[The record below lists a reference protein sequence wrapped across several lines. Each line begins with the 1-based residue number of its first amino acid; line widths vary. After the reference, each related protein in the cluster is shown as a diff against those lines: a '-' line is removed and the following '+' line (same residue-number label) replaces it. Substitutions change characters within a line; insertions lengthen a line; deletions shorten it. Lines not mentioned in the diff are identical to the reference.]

1 MNDSENRSTEFETLF
16 RSKPLC
22 FHSVFSKQV
31 HYFMNRMFGFAL
43 MAVFF
48 FLIDLY
54 VWQAIKVVMRS
65 ASLSTQRFIGFGFW
79 GLTIFSILAIIF
91 TFTYVPMT
99 APAKASFRT
108 FLMAGIFILY
118 ISKIF
123 SVLVLIIDDL
133 IRFGKWVVNYFQGTP
148 ATTQIT
154 TENLQPAAEKIS
166 RSEFLAKSA
175 LAVGG
180 LHAGGMAWGILSGAH
195 DYRVRNVTLRIKN
208 LPKQFD
214 GMKIAQLSDIHSGSF
229 FNKTAVKGGVEMLMK
244 EKPDM
249 FFFTGDLVNNIAP
262 EVKDYI
268 DIFSKIK
275 APLGTFSTLG
285 NHDYGD
291 YTQWESPE
299 KKTQNL
305 KDLMNAHRTMGWD
318 LLMDEH
324 RAVKVD
330 GESIGIL
337 GIQNWGA
344 GNFAKYGNLEKA
356 QQNAHDLPV
365 KLLLSHDPSH
375 WRNQVLGKHSDIDVA
390 FAGHTHGMQYG
401 VELGSF
407 KWSPVQLRYKEWAG
421 LYEENDQ
428 KLYVNRGFGYIGYP
442 GRLGILPEIA
452 IFELKVG

>member
-1 MNDSENRSTEFETLF
+1 
-16 RSKPLC
+16 
-22 FHSVFSKQV
+22 
-31 HYFMNRMFGFAL
+31 MNRIVGFAL

-48 FLIDLY
+48 VLIDFY

-65 ASLSTQRFIGFGFW
+65 ASVSTQRFIGYGFW
-79 GLTIFSILAIIF
+79 GFTIFSIVSIIAIF
-91 TFTYVPMT
+91 TYMPMS
-99 APAKASFRT
+99 APVKASFRT
-108 FLMAGIFILY
+108 FLMAGIFIIY

-133 IRFGKWVVNYFQGTP
+133 IRLGKWVVNYFQGDN
-148 ATTQIT
+148 AVQQVV
-154 TENLQPAAEKIS
+154 TENIPVAAERIS
-166 RSEFLAKSA
+166 RSEFLAKTA

-195 DYRVRNVTLRIKN
+195 DYRVRNITLRLKN

-214 GMKIAQLSDIHSGSF
+214 GMKIGQLSDIHSGSF

-244 EKPDM
+244 EKPDV

-299 KKTQNL
+299 KKIQNL
-305 KDLMNAHRTMGWD
+305 KDLMSAHKTMGWD

-344 GNFAKYGNLEKA
+344 GNFAKYGKLEKA
-356 QQNAHDLPV
+356 YQNTQDFPV

-375 WRNQVLGKHSDIDVA
+375 WRSQVVSDKYKDIDVA

-421 LYEENDQ
+421 LYEEGDQ

-442 GRLGILPEIA
+442 GRLGILPEIT
-452 IFELKVG
+452 IFELKAV

>member
-1 MNDSENRSTEFETLF
+1 
-16 RSKPLC
+16 
-22 FHSVFSKQV
+22 
-31 HYFMNRMFGFAL
+31 MNRMVGLAL

-48 FLIDLY
+48 VLIDFY
-54 VWQAIKVVMRS
+54 VWQAIKLLIRS
-65 ASLSTQRFIGFGFW
+65 TSISSQRIIAFGFW
-79 GLTIFSILAIIF
+79 GFTVFSILSIIGIF
-91 TFTYVPMT
+91 TYMPMS
-99 APAKASFRT
+99 APVKASFRT
-108 FLMAGIFILY
+108 FLMAGIFIIF

-123 SVLVLIIDDL
+123 SVLILIIDDS
-133 IRFGKWVVNYFQGTP
+133 IRLGKWVVNYLQGNSA
-148 ATTQIT
+148 ATQMA
-154 TENLQPAAEKIS
+154 NAALQPSAETIS
-166 RSEFLAKSA
+166 RSEFLAKTA
-175 LAVGG
+175 LTIGG

-262 EVKDYI
+262 EMKDYI

-291 YTQWESPE
+291 YTQWESDE
-299 KKTQNL
+299 KKIQNL
-305 KDLMNAHRTMGWD
+305 KDLMNAHKTLGWD

-330 GESIGIL
+330 GESIGVL

-356 QQNAHDLPV
+356 QQQAHDLPV

-375 WRNQVLGKHSDIDVA
+375 WRNQVLDKHKDIDVA

-401 VELGSF
+401 IELGNF

>member
-1 MNDSENRSTEFETLF
+1 
-16 RSKPLC
+16 
-22 FHSVFSKQV
+22 
-31 HYFMNRMFGFAL
+31 MNRIVGFAL

-48 FLIDLY
+48 VLIDFY
-54 VWQAIKVVMRS
+54 VWQAIKIVMRS
-65 ASLSTQRFIGFGFW
+65 ASASTQRIIGFGFW
-79 GLTIFSILAIIF
+79 GFTVFSILSIIAIF
-91 TFTYVPMT
+91 TYMPMS
-99 APAKASFRT
+99 APVKASFRT
-108 FLMAGIFILY
+108 FLMAGIFIIY

-123 SVLVLIIDDL
+123 SVLILIIDDL
-133 IRFGKWVVNYFQGTP
+133 IRLGKAAIAYFQGETATP
-148 ATTQIT
+148 QVV
-154 TENLQPAAEKIS
+154 TENIPVVAEKIS
-166 RSEFLAKSA
+166 RSEFLAKTT

-195 DYRVRNVTLRIKN
+195 DYRVRNVTLRLKN

-214 GMKIAQLSDIHSGSF
+214 GIKIAQLSDIHSGSF

-249 FFFTGDLVNNIAP
+249 FFFTGDLVNNVAP

-299 KKTQNL
+299 KKVQNL
-305 KDLMNAHRTMGWD
+305 KDLMNAHKTMGWD

-344 GNFAKYGNLEKA
+344 GGFSKHGDLAK
-356 QQNAHDLPV
+356 AHLNTQDLPV

-375 WRNQVLGKHSDIDVA
+375 WKAQVVSPKYNDIDVA

-401 VELGSF
+401 VELGNF

-421 LYEENDQ
+421 LYEEGNQ

-442 GRLGILPEIA
+442 GRLGILPEIT